1 MKPLRYPLL
10 YGLFLFV
17 CSQTVTAETLQL
29 GMSAPLTGPAADIG
43 QQYAKGA
50 QLAFHRFNQ
59 QGGVA
64 GRQIELLLRDD
75 GYEPLQTVEHT
86 RFFLQQ
92 AKVFALFGYVG
103 TPTSAAVLSL
113 LRKYRRPFVM
123 PFTGAELLRQ
133 PADDFIFH
141 FRAGYREEA
150 RAQIHLLVDQL
161 GLRKVALLIQADEF
175 GSSVANALLAEL
187 KHRHIKPLT
196 IARFQRNSS
205 ELAQAVQ
212 QLAIHNPELVL
223 TVGTYEPLT
232 YAIRQGQQQNFNPVY
247 SVVSFT
253 GVSQLHRQLP
263 ANAQVYA
270 SMVVPAAISQHPLA
284 IACRQAAEEHKSN
297 CDNEILL
304 EGFAAA
310 SLFSKALEAC
320 QTQLTASCVLSR
332 LPDQSLHGLP
342 LRYQHQRHQASANV
356 FLYRL
361 TATGTLQPMSSG

>member
-17 CSQTVTAETLQL
+17 CSQTVAAETLQL

-50 QLAFHRFNQ
+50 QLAFHHFNQ

-75 GYEPLQTVEHT
+75 GYEPLQTVENT

-103 TPTSAAVLSL
+103 TPTSAAVLPL

-141 FRAGYREEA
+141 LRAGYREEA
-150 RAQIHLLVDQL
+150 QAQVRLLVDQL

-187 KHRHIKPLT
+187 KSRQIKPLT

-205 ELAQAVQ
+205 ELAQAVR
-212 QLAIHNPELVL
+212 QLAAHNPELVL
-223 TVGTYEPLT
+223 TVGTYQPLAQ
-232 YAIRQGQQQNFNPVY
+232 AIRQGQQQGFNPVY
-247 SVVSFT
+247 AVVSFT
-253 GVSQLHRQLP
+253 GVSHLHRQLP
-263 ANAQVYA
+263 ENAQVYA
-270 SMVVPAAISQHPLA
+270 SMVVPAAQSQHPLA
-284 IACRQAAEEHKSN
+284 IACQQAAVTQRTN
-297 CDNEILL
+297 CDNEVAL

-310 SLFSKALEAC
+310 SLFSQALRAC
-320 QTQLTASCVLSR
+320 QTQLTAGCVLSR
-332 LPDQSLHGLP
+332 LPELALDGFALN
-342 LRYQHQRHQASANV
+342 YQPKRHQASADV

-361 TATGTLQPMSSG
+361 TPAGSLQQISSG